1 MKTLQWCFP
10 AHQSFLHIAKPWICI
25 QGLLQKQSQVLSW
38 SYLRMSLI
46 VFQRGLSPPQPI
58 KGQLRADSTGR
69 QFELRGMHPTPSA
82 EASSHL
88 GEDLSTVQLQ
98 PLGRLFSVSSFDV

>member
-1 MKTLQWCFP
+1 M
-10 AHQSFLHIAKPWICI
+10 
-25 QGLLQKQSQVLSW
+25 SQT
-38 SYLRMSLI
+38 
-46 VFQRGLSPPQPI
+46 VFQRCPSSPQPI

-69 QFELRGMHPTPSA
+69 QFELAGTHPTPSA